1 MRLAAE
7 SARLEAEIAQI
18 PEEVPEKEVP
28 EKEIPKVKIVHKS
41 RKQLIAERLAKSKGD
56 FSGEKS
62 PEEK

>member
-18 PEEVPEKEVP
+18 PEEVPEKE
-28 EKEIPKVKIVHKS
+28 IPKVKIVRKS